1 MAHLE
6 WSDALNL
13 DLPLMDDTH
22 REFVD
27 LLAAVDQASDA
38 ELLPRWR
45 TLVEHTEQHFGQED
59 DWMASTRFASG
70 NCHSMQHKVV
80 LQVMRE
86 GTARAEQ
93 GDLKVLRVM
102 ASELALWFPQHAQ
115 SMDAS
120 LALHLRRVGFDPAT
134 GVVHAPTAL
143 PEALIHGCGGATCSD
158 SGAPGAAEPATQ
170 RDAASAVAA

>member
-1 MAHLE
+1 MSVARIKK
-6 WSDALNL
+6 N
-13 DLPLMDDTH
+13 DTVVAIAG
-22 REFVD
+22 EY
-27 LLAAVDQASDA
+27 A
-38 ELLPRWR
+38 
-45 TLVEHTEQHFGQED
+45 GQ
-59 DWMASTRFASG
+59 TG
-70 NCHSMQHKVV
+70 
-80 LQVMRE
+80 
-86 GTARAEQ
+86 
-93 GDLKVLRVM
+93 KVLRVM